1 MKEKDRSYNVM
12 KLPWN
17 LAQPMGHL
25 QSKCNYVAFIN
36 AFLYFYYSTI
46 GLLLL
51 HKSFAVNCYFILDRG
66 LLSPGFSLKIKNL
79 ERFYNIKLTI
89 LPSLLCYK
97 ENLPK

>member
-12 KLPWN
+12 ELPRN
-17 LAQPMGHL
+17 LPQPMGHL

-66 LLSPGFSLKIKNL
+66 LLSPKFPGKVRGL
-79 ERFYNIKLTI
+79 ERFHNIKLTI